1 MDCQRCGLRSALRQS
16 RAKTDKSQIL
26 GWALPTKPYR
36 EGFYKMVSDAYP
48 TTKSKHYSDKARRNT
63 VKVLIVFAHPEPKS
77 FNGALFQR
85 AIDTLQKLGHD
96 VQCTDLYAMKF
107 DPVSDRRNFTSMKD
121 PNYFKQQIEEMYAT
135 EVEGFVP
142 ELEIELQKLEW
153 CDLMIWQFPLWWF
166 SVPAVLK
173 GWVDR
178 VFTMGRVYGGG
189 YIYET
194 GRFQGKK
201 AMLSL
206 TLGGTKE
213 HYLKDGFNGDIQAIL
228 RPIQRGIF
236 QFTGFDV
243 LAPHIVYAPVQQTD
257 EVRQEILDNFSRR
270 LQAIENELPIAVGK
284 Y

>member
-1 MDCQRCGLRSALRQS
+1 
-16 RAKTDKSQIL
+16 
-26 GWALPTKPYR
+26 
-36 EGFYKMVSDAYP
+36 MVSDAYP
-48 TTKSKHYSDKARRNT
+48 TTKSKNYSDKARRST

-178 VFTMGRVYGGG
+178 VFAMGRVYGSG